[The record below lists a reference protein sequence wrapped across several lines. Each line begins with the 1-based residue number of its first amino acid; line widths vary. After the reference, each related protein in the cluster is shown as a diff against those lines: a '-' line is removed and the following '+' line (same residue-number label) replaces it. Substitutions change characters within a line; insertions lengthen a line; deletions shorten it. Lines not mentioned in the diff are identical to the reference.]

1 MVGQL
6 VAFRRAATHP
16 VSMRIIA
23 ACLLLVACGGNPA
36 PEVAP
41 APAGPPA
48 APLRTFD
55 RTLHGIDVN
64 GTRLSYRLIGDS
76 GAAPIVFVHG
86 TLGDLRSWSRQE
98 TAFAQVYRVLVYSR
112 RYHPPNPPLDD
123 HQPYSAKEHS
133 EDLAGLLLS
142 LDIAPAHIVGSSY
155 GAYTALQLVRDH
167 PQLVRSLVLAEPP
180 VVSLLTGSEAGDS
193 ARRAFFTYGL
203 DPARAAFSRGDSMS
217 GIRYYIDAVSGHG
230 TFDRLPA
237 ATQAD
242 MLAHTF
248 EMRREMLAER
258 VDYLPTVSCAEL
270 GRITTPV
277 LLVRGERSPRLFQ
290 LISDELA
297 RCLQNDTTVMI
308 PGAGHP
314 PHAGNPSYYNQVVA
328 RFIASH

>member
-1 MVGQL
+1 M
-6 VAFRRAATHP
+6 RRLLAG
-16 VSMRIIA
+16 
-23 ACLLLVACGGNPA
+23 CLLLVGCGGNPA
-36 PEVAP
+36 PENAAPTPAAAPPP
-41 APAGPPA
+41 APRVNE
-48 APLRTFD
+48 RTA
-55 RTLHGIDVN
+55 LAIDVN
-64 GTRLSYRLIGDS
+64 GTRLAYRLSGDS
-76 GAAPIVFVHG
+76 GAPVVFVHG
-86 TLGDLRSWSRQE
+86 SLGDLRSWSGQE
-98 TAFAQVYRVLVYSR
+98 AQFARFFRVLVYSR
-112 RYHPPNPPLDD
+112 RYHPPNPPVDD

-133 EDLAGLLLS
+133 EDLAGLLLN

-155 GAYTALQLVRDH
+155 GAFTALQLVRDH

-180 VVSLLTGSEAGDS
+180 VISLLTGSESGDS

-203 DPARAAFSRGDSMS
+203 DPARAAFTRGDSVAA
-217 GIRYYIDAVSGHG
+217 IRDYVDAVSGRG

-237 ATQAD
+237 ATRAD

-258 VDYLPTVSCAEL
+258 ADYLPIVSCAEL

-297 RCLQNDTTVMI
+297 RCLQNDTTVVI
-308 PGAGHP
+308 PGVGHP
-314 PHAGNPSYYNQVVA
+314 PHAGNAAYYNQVVA